1 MPILLYLVYVA
12 VVILFSFALAY
23 CLCAEEE
30 PTVIRRCSKAREMYH
45 RRQTRRQREKC
56 RFEG

>member
-1 MPILLYLVYVA
+1 VQILLFLVYDA
-12 VVILFSFALAY
+12 VVILFALALGY
-23 CLCAEEE
+23 FLTAEEE

-45 RRQTRRQREKC
+45 RRQTQRQREKC